1 MNWRVTQTDREA
13 GVVLLACPGLDWD
26 SFPALAKELVEGWEL
41 IPLEQEWGADRHSWL
56 LEFEGS
62 RLRLEYE
69 QHSGCWL
76 EATHPDDR
84 EVVLWLGR
92 QHSAASS
99 HKD

>member
-1 MNWRVTQTDREA
+1 MPSRQ
-13 GVVLLACPGLDWD
+13 
-26 SFPALAKELVEGWEL
+26 LVEGWEL
-41 IPLEQEWGADRHSWL
+41 IPLEREWGADRHSWL